1 MARPAKPVGVNAKH
15 LTKKEKEARQK
26 LEAKT
31 RGDNSKL
38 IPPDDMP
45 EDQKKYFYFFITELA
60 QAETLG
66 NIDVPILS
74 GACRCFARLDAVERR
89 MDNDPDW
96 MFDKELTMS
105 QDRLVKQSMR
115 YINELG
121 LSPQSR
127 AKLGTIA
134 VSKAEKA
141 PTIMDLLADD
151 E

>member
-1 MARPAKPVGVNAKH
+1 
-15 LTKKEKEARQK
+15 
-26 LEAKT
+26 
-31 RGDNSKL
+31 
-38 IPPDDMP
+38 
-45 EDQKKYFYFFITELA
+45 
-60 QAETLG
+60 
-66 NIDVPILS
+66 
-74 GACRCFARLDAVERR
+74 
-89 MDNDPDW
+89 